1 MVIDPMLP
9 EPQPKPSVSI
19 VNVENIST
27 DDLVAFIYPMRNIPA
42 SDNIDV
48 IAPLLPHFA
57 NEYNL
62 FSQLH
67 AKMMAVKSKIKSTEN
82 NVKIDILYRA
92 LRCAEMNYN
101 AVSRILTVVQSKN
114 PAQKWNNL
122 EG

>member
-1 MVIDPMLP
+1 MIS
-9 EPQPKPSVSI
+9 EPQPKLSVSI
-19 VNVENIST
+19 INIEVINT
-27 DDLVAFIYPMRNIPA
+27 DDLVAFIYPMKVIPA

-67 AKMMAVKSKIKSTEN
+67 AKMMAVKSRTKSTEN

-114 PAQKWNNL
+114 PAQRWNNVGV
-122 EG
+122 E